1 VKLSRP
7 APSKLVI
14 KISKCSAPDVIE
26 ARFQLPGK
34 LTISHATP
42 FKVKFTTCKVVKKKT
57 WDCHFGGGL
66 PSGPSAKPVTAT
78 LTLAAVG
85 VALGAEDGYLVIY
98 AVYSDGA
105 RVKAVA
111 RIPVAH

>member
-1 VKLSRP
+1 RP

-14 KISKCSAPDVIE
+14 KISKCSAPDVVE

-42 FKVKFTTCKVVKKKT
+42 FEVKFTTCKVVKKKT

-66 PSGPSAKPVTAT
+66 PSGPTAKPVTST

-85 VALGAEDGYLVIY
+85 LNLAADDGYMVLY
-98 AVYSDGA
+98 AVYSDGTK
-105 RVKAVA
+105 VKELA